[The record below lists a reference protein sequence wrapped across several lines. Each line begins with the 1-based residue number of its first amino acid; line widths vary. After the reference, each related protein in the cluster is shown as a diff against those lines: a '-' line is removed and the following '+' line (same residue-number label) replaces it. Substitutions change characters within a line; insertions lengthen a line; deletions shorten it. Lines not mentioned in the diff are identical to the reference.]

1 MHLSFFK
8 KKKQAIITNR
18 KNTWKSNDRYNRHN
32 LISKVV
38 INEISGLIQED
49 YQYIDYLRHTICNMP
64 QLGPFGGDFR
74 HFQTLNGN
82 FYCL

>member
-49 YQYIDYLRHTICNMP
+49 YQYIDYLRHTICKRH
-64 QLGPFGGDFR
+64 QLRTFGGALR
-74 HFQTLNGN
+74 LFQALTGD
-82 FYCL
+82 FYCS